1 MRIARSRPIRI
12 EGIPW
17 SAPRGFQGWCDQPN
31 RSGLAQPAAVLP
43 HHYQESRGLPVH
55 TMASRRGHSRRSGF
69 SLLEMVVAAPIVLIA
84 LSLFVQM
91 LDAGLKL
98 RQTVR
103 EEWAASSRAQDI
115 LEQMRNEDLGDVVVL
130 FNADPFDDP
139 NGPGTAPGDRFDVEG
154 LRAFANDPAGMVGT
168 IELPI
173 WNAGSEVAPDWR
185 VREDLVNDEL
195 GTPRDLNGDC
205 IVDALDHSGDYTILP
220 VVIRLRWE
228 GRHGRR
234 EFRLYSALT
243 EIRQ

>member
-1 MRIARSRPIRI
+1 
-12 EGIPW
+12 
-17 SAPRGFQGWCDQPN
+17 
-31 RSGLAQPAAVLP
+31 
-43 HHYQESRGLPVH
+43 
-55 TMASRRGHSRRSGF
+55 
-69 SLLEMVVAAPIVLIA
+69 VVAGPIILIA

-91 LDAGLKL
+91 LDAGLRL

-103 EEWAASSRAQDI
+103 EEWAASARAQEV
-115 LEQMRNEDLGDVVVL
+115 LEQMRNENLRDVVRL
-130 FNADPFDDP
+130 YNTDPFDDP
-139 NGPGTAPGDRFDVEG
+139 NGPGTAPGDRFAVPD
-154 LRAFANDPAGMVGT
+154 LDPLPTDPAGMVGS

-185 VREDLVNDEL
+185 VREDLANDEL

-205 IVDALDHSGDYTILP
+205 IVDALDHTEDYSILP
-220 VVIRLRWE
+220 VVIRMRWQ